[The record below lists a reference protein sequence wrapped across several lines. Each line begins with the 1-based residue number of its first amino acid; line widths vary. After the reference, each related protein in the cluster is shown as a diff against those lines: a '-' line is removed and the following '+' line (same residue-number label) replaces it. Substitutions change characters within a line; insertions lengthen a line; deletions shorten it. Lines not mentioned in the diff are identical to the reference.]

1 MKRHIFIAFSLIGLM
16 LAACQTEEEQAGGL
30 PVVETLPVKVATSS
44 TAVLRGST
52 TGGTAN
58 MLCRGVCFSTSNVF
72 TFKDSPCVS
81 TDAGEG
87 EFEVRTYEL
96 KPMTEYNM
104 KAFAVMKDGTII
116 YGEEMKFSTTDF
128 QLPTVEM
135 GEVTDIYSTE
145 ATLNGTLVSAGDY
158 GVTGRGFVYT
168 ADASA
173 VLEIGA
179 GGVMSASGKVEGDSF
194 SATVSGLEIG
204 QTYRVKAYAMTENGA
219 GYSEEITFSTLDI
232 RPMEFAEIQVLENTY
247 SSVKVSAAI
256 TDDQDAQVKSFG
268 FCWSATN
275 PLPTVRNSD
284 FNTLTGEFEMVLDNV
299 KPGQVY
305 YVRAYTEADVIGTSY
320 SDVKKVRVKT
330 YDCDG
335 GMIKI
340 VPAAEVW
347 IGWLGNKAAP
357 SQYDKY
363 SQANDGNA
371 SDNKNATVGQNATTP
386 SPSKA
391 TGLKPYCIAKYEV
404 TNRWFCEF
412 LNAYGS
418 RTVKSGAH
426 QGKDMLFDGFTDIAQ
441 DAGQRWVVDE
451 QYLDCPVVGVSWYGA
466 LTFCEFF
473 GGFLPNDAQW
483 EIAARGNVYSNDPA
497 VPMYRYSGSD
507 NITDVAVCSI
517 DTNVSHVQP
526 VGTKQPN
533 QLGIYDMTGN
543 AAEMTSSWYA
553 NYQANYKDAAS
564 NNNNQVVVR
573 GGRCQRGLAVT
584 FHNCSR
590 DAYAAGAPTIQSGVE
605 ISKYVGFRFACY
617 PEDEE

>member
-1 MKRHIFIAFSLIGLM
+1 MKRILMIFSMFGLLITS
-16 LAACQTEEEQAGGL
+16 CQTDDELGGGT

-52 TGGTAN
+52 TGGTLN
-58 MLCRGVCFSTSNVF
+58 MLCRGVCFSTSDVF

-87 EFEVRTYEL
+87 EFALRTYEL

-128 QLPTVEM
+128 QLPTVQM

-145 ATLNGTLVSAGDY
+145 ATLNGTLVEAGDY

-173 VLEIGA
+173 VLEIGSE
-179 GGVMSASGKVEGDSF
+179 GVMSVLGKVDGESF

-204 QTYRVKAYAMTENGA
+204 QTYRVRAYAMTENGA
-219 GYSEEITFSTLDI
+219 GYSEESSFTTLDI
-232 RPMEFAEIQVLENTY
+232 RPMEFGEIVEVENTY
-247 SSVKVSAAI
+247 SSLKIRTSI
-256 TDDQDAQVKSFG
+256 TDKQGEDPKSFG
-268 FCWSATN
+268 FCWSTSN
-275 PLPTVRNSD
+275 PLPTVKNDQSK
-284 FNTLTGEFEMVLDNV
+284 TLTGAFEMSFENV
-299 KPGQVY
+299 KPGRVY
-305 YVRAYTEADVIGTSY
+305 YVRAWTESDKIGTSY
-320 SDVKKVRVKT
+320 SEVKKIRVKT

-371 SDNKNATVGQNATTP
+371 SDNKNATVGQNVTTP

-391 TGLKPYCIAKYEV
+391 TGLKPYYIAKYEV

-412 LNAYGS
+412 LNVYGS
-418 RTVKSGAH
+418 RIVKDGAH
-426 QGKDMLFDGFTDIAQ
+426 QGKDMLFDGHTDITQ
-441 DAGQRWVVDE
+441 DADGKWIVDQ
-451 QYLDCPVVGVSWYGA
+451 QYIDCPVVGVSWYGA

-483 EIAARGNVYSNDPA
+483 EIAARGNVYSDDPK

-517 DTNVSHVQP
+517 GTSVTHVQP
-526 VGTKQPN
+526 VGTKLPN
-533 QLGIYDMTGN
+533 QLGIYDMSGN

-553 NYQANYKDAAS
+553 YYQANYKDAAS

-573 GGRCQRGLAVT
+573 GGRCQRGSPIT
-584 FHNCSR
+584 FQNCSR
-590 DAYAAGAPTIQSGVE
+590 DAYKAGEPTIQSGVD

-617 PEDEE
+617 PTDE

>member
-1 MKRHIFIAFSLIGLM
+1 MIFSFFGL
-16 LAACQTEEEQAGGL
+16 LLSSCQTEDELGGGL

-52 TGGTAN
+52 TGGTMN
-58 MLCRGVCFSTSNVF
+58 MLCRGVCFSTSDVF

-87 EFEVRTYEL
+87 EFALRTYEL

-116 YGEEMKFSTTDF
+116 YGQEMKFSTTDF

-145 ATLNGTLVSAGDY
+145 ATLNGTLVEAGDY

-173 VLEIGA
+173 VLEIGSE
-179 GGVMSASGKVEGDSF
+179 GVMSALGKVNGDTF
-194 SATVSGLEIG
+194 SATISGLEIG
-204 QTYRVKAYAMTENGA
+204 QTYRVRAYAMTENGA
-219 GYSEEITFSTLDI
+219 GYSEESTFSTLDI
-232 RPMEFAEIQVLENTY
+232 RPMEFGEIVEVENTY
-247 SSVKVSAAI
+247 SSLKINTSI
-256 TDDQDAQVKSFG
+256 TNYQDAVPTAFG

-275 PLPTVRNSD
+275 PLPTVKNDQSK
-284 FNTLTGEFEMVLDNV
+284 TLTDAFEMSFENV

-305 YVRAYTEADVIGTSY
+305 YVRAWTESDKIGTSY
-320 SDVKKVRVKT
+320 SEVKKIRVKT

-347 IGWLGNKAAP
+347 IGWLGDKDKPDMAAKF
-357 SQYDKY
+357 SA
-363 SQANDGNA
+363 ANDEEFIANMSVNRNA
-371 SDNKNATVGQNATTP
+371 VPT
-386 SPSKA
+386 PSKA
-391 TGLKPYCIAKYEV
+391 VNMKPYCIAKYEV
-404 TNRWFCEF
+404 TNKWFCEF

-418 RTVKSGAH
+418 RIVKEGNW
-426 QGKDMLFDGFTDIAQ
+426 QGKDMLFDGHTDITQNA
-441 DAGQRWVVDE
+441 DGKWIVDE
-451 QYLDCPVVGVSWYGA
+451 QYIDCPVVGVTWYGA

-473 GGFLPNDAQW
+473 GGFLPNEAQW

-497 VPMYRYSGSD
+497 MPMYTYSGSD
-507 NITDVAVCSI
+507 TITDVAVCSVGGSV
-517 DTNVSHVQP
+517 THVKP
-526 VGTKQPN
+526 VGTKLPN

-543 AAEMTSSWYA
+543 AQEMTSSWYA
-553 NYQANYKDAAS
+553 NYAATYREVAS
-564 NNNNQVVVR
+564 NNNNQITIR
-573 GGRCQRGLAVT
+573 GGRAQRGVLNT
-584 FHNCSR
+584 FQNCSR
-590 DAYAAGAPTIQSGVE
+590 DALTVTAAQSYSNY
-605 ISKYVGFRFACY
+605 IGFRFACN
-617 PEDEE
+617 PTDE

>member
-1 MKRHIFIAFSLIGLM
+1 MIFSMFGLLITS
-16 LAACQTEEEQAGGL
+16 CQTDDELGGGT

-52 TGGTAN
+52 TGGTLN
-58 MLCRGVCFSTSNVF
+58 MLCRGVCFSTSDVF

-87 EFEVRTYEL
+87 EFALRTYEL

-128 QLPTVEM
+128 QLPTVQM

-145 ATLNGTLVSAGDY
+145 ATLNGTLVEAGDY

-168 ADASA
+168 ADASV
-173 VLEIGA
+173 VLEIGSE
-179 GGVMSASGKVEGDSF
+179 GVMSALGKVEGDSF

-219 GYSEEITFSTLDI
+219 GYSEESSFTTLDI
-232 RPMEFAEIQVLENTY
+232 RPMEFGDIVEVENTY
-247 SSVKVSAAI
+247 SSLKISTSI
-256 TDDQDAQVKSFG
+256 TNYQDAEATAFG

-275 PLPTVRNSD
+275 PLPTVKNDQSK
-284 FNTLTGEFEMVLDNV
+284 TLTDAFEMSFENV

-305 YVRAYTEADVIGTSY
+305 YVRAWTESDKIGTSY
-320 SDVKKVRVKT
+320 SEVKKIRVKT

-347 IGWLGNKAAP
+347 IGWLGDKDKTDMAAKF
-357 SQYDKY
+357 SA
-363 SQANDGNA
+363 ANDEEFIANMSVNRNA
-371 SDNKNATVGQNATTP
+371 VPT
-386 SPSKA
+386 PSKA
-391 TGLKPYCIAKYEV
+391 VNMKPYCIAKYEV
-404 TNRWFCEF
+404 TNKWFCEF

-418 RTVKSGAH
+418 RIVKDGKW
-426 QGKDMLFDGFTDIAQ
+426 QGKDMLFDGYTDITQ
-441 DAGQRWVVDE
+441 DADGKWIVDE
-451 QYLDCPVVGVSWYGA
+451 QYIDCPVVGVTWYGA

-473 GGFLPNDAQW
+473 GGFLPNEAQW
-483 EIAARGNVYSNDPA
+483 EIAARGNVYSNDLA
-497 VPMYRYSGSD
+497 IPMYTYSGSD
-507 NITDVAVCSI
+507 TITDVAVCSVGGSV
-517 DTNVSHVQP
+517 THVKP
-526 VGTKQPN
+526 VGTKLPN

-543 AAEMTSSWYA
+543 AQEMTSSWYA
-553 NYQANYKDAAS
+553 NYAATYREVAS
-564 NNNNQVVVR
+564 NNNNQITIR
-573 GGRCQRGLAVT
+573 GGRAQRGVLNT
-584 FHNCSR
+584 FQNCSR
-590 DAYAAGAPTIQSGVE
+590 DALTVTAAQSYSNY
-605 ISKYVGFRFACY
+605 IGFRFACN
-617 PEDEE
+617 PTDE